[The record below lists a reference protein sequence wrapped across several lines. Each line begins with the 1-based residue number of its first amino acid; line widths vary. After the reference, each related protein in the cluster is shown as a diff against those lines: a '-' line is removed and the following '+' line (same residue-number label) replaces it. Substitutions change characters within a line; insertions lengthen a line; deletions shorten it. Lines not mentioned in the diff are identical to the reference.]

1 LDALIRN
8 YVPEGSDDVEWML
21 WIDAWGEAL
30 RNPELRTISQ
40 RLDAESLAQIERVL
54 RIGVESGEFT
64 CADVPGA
71 AMRLTGLIDGLA
83 VQFAAHDGMMD
94 RGDLIEHV
102 QSLAAW
108 EVGIDRSAFDEVA
121 AREASSVGPPSPA
134 TDAAL
139 RQLVARY
146 CDGVNR
152 GDTAVFAGTWADD
165 ATWDLGDGKPV
176 AGLEAIVAEW
186 TTRMAKFAWVLQS
199 APQTVFEVDERGGT
213 GTGRV
218 MVQERF
224 KRRTGRVGS
233 LLGTYHDV
241 YIRRG
246 REWAFADRRLEVV
259 EST

>member
-1 LDALIRN
+1 
-8 YVPEGSDDVEWML
+8 L
-21 WIDAWGEAL
+21 WIDGWGEAL
-30 RNPELRTISQ
+30 RNPMMRKISQ
-40 RLDAESLAQIERVL
+40 ELDEQSAELLERV
-54 RIGVESGEFT
+54 ISFGVENGEFV
-64 CADVPGA
+64 CPDPRAA
-71 AMRLTGLIDGLA
+71 AMRLTALVDGLA